1 MTRTI
6 LASLLAGTMI
16 FGGMAAAD
24 AQLFQFGKK
33 KTEETET
40 LSEKNTADVKP
51 MRDAPQSF
59 ADLAESLVPAVVNIS
74 STQKVDRP
82 ERGQVLP
89 GLPEG
94 FPMPQFPP
102 GSPFEDFFNE
112 FFSNRGDG
120 GLQEMPALPPASLGS
135 GFVVDAE
142 KGLIVT
148 NNHVIKDAS
157 EIRVTFHDDTTL
169 DAELV
174 GSDDKTDIAVLRI
187 KSDRALTAVKFG
199 NSDVM
204 RVGDWVV
211 AIGNPFGLGGTVTA
225 GIVSARQRD
234 INAGPYD
241 DFIQTDAS
249 INRGNSGGP
258 MFNLKGEVIGIN
270 TAIYS
275 PSGGSVGI
283 GFAIPSNLAKPV
295 IDQLV
300 EFGKTR
306 RGWLGVRIQSVTPDI
321 AESLGLSDAHGALVA
336 SITAGGPAEGTDLKP
351 GDIITGFNGRK
362 IREMRELPRIVAETP
377 IDKAV
382 SLTFWRDGKEHTTKV
397 TVGELE
403 SAEENGLLAEG
414 PQDQPTPAERA
425 TTKIETV
432 GLELA
437 ALTGADR
444 EAYAVPD
451 DVKGVLVVNTE
462 HGSSASEQGLIEG
475 DVIVEINQTPV
486 ADPAAAKAAFDGAAK
501 EGRQKILV
509 MVNREGDVRFVPLT
523 LKKKQ

>member
-1 MTRTI
+1 MLRTLFAFLLMAGLVLGGTH
-6 LASLLAGTMI
+6 LAH
-16 FGGMAAAD
+16 

-33 KTEETET
+33 QTEETSV
-40 LSEKNTADVKP
+40 LSDKDTADVKP
-51 MRDAPQSF
+51 MHDAPQSF
-59 ADLAESLVPAVVNIS
+59 ADLAESLLPAVVNIS
-74 STQKVDRP
+74 STQKIERP
-82 ERGQVLP
+82 GRGQVLP

-94 FPMPQFPP
+94 IPMPQFPP
-102 GSPFEDFFNE
+102 GSPFEEFFNE
-112 FFSNRGDG
+112 FFNNRG
-120 GLQEMPALPPASLGS
+120 GLQDMPALPPASLGS

-157 EIRVTFHDDTTL
+157 EISVTFHDDSTL
-169 DAELV
+169 DAELI
-174 GSDDKTDIAVLRI
+174 GSDDKTDIAVLRV
-187 KSDRALTAVKFG
+187 KTNKKLTAVQFG
-199 NSDVM
+199 QSDDM

-300 EFGKTR
+300 AYGKTR
-306 RGWLGVRIQSVTPDI
+306 RGWLGVRIQSVTDDI
-321 AESLGLSDAHGALVA
+321 AESLGMKKAHGALVA
-336 SITAGGPAEGTDLKP
+336 SITAGGPAEKTDLKP
-351 GDIITGFNGRK
+351 GDIITEFNGRK
-362 IREMRELPRIVAETP
+362 IHEMRELPRIVAETP
-377 IDKAV
+377 IDKEV
-382 SLTFWRDGKEHTTKV
+382 TLKYWRDGKERTGSVK
-397 TVGELE
+397 VGELE
-403 SAEENGLLAEG
+403 EAEQNGLLSQG
-414 PQDQPTPAERA
+414 PTDVPGPAKRD
-425 TTKIETV
+425 TTSIDIV

-437 ALTGADR
+437 PLTPAER
-444 EAYAVPD
+444 ESYAVPD
-451 DVKGVLVVNTE
+451 DVKGALVTNAD
-462 HGSSASEQGLIEG
+462 HGSEASEKGLIEG
-475 DVIVEINQTPV
+475 DVIVEINQTPI
-486 ADPAAAKAAFDGAAK
+486 ASPAEASVLFENAVKDGR
-501 EGRQKILV
+501 EKILL
-509 MVNREGDVRFVPLT
+509 MVNREGDVRFVALT